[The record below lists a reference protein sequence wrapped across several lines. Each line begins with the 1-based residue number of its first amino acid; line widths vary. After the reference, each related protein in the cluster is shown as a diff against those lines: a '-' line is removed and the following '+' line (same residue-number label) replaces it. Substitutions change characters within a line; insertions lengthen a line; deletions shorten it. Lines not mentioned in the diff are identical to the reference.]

1 MDPLKARLRG
11 SVFLM
16 CFAVSVPVLA
26 QDGPVLHRPEKAAE
40 VKKSDSSSGAVTVT
54 APVVVRDKKGAALPG
69 LKKDD
74 LVLDI
79 DSKPQPIASLVPV
92 AGIPLTVG
100 LLVDTGTSQEDSL
113 DAVRTASQTFLD
125 GLTGGGTG
133 PASTN
138 AFVMQYAKQVEL
150 LEDPTASHTKLK
162 AAVSDLGTQGSSA
175 TRNSGS
181 DEDTTDSSGSGKTS
195 HVRPGGVLYDGAFL
209 AADEVL
215 RKRPGRRVL
224 VIVSDG
230 LDSSSKESLGSS
242 LEAAQR
248 GDVVIYT
255 LYVKGEQPKQQ
266 ARRNNGNGRQ
276 GYPGGGYPG
285 GGYPGGGYPGGGY
298 PGGGYPGGGYPG
310 GGYPGGGYPNGPSQQ
325 PLPNGPDGRK
335 TLQKLAQETGGRY
348 FEVSRKDKF
357 GGVFSEI
364 ADELREGY
372 LLTSAPLTG
381 LSNDYHQIDVMP
393 KPGEEKK
400 WVVQTRDGF
409 FNGK

>member
-1 MDPLKARLRG
+1 MF
-11 SVFLM
+11 VM
-16 CFAVSVPVLA
+16 CFAVTVSVLA
-26 QDGPVLHRPEKAAE
+26 QDGPVLHRPEKATE
-40 VKKSDSSSGAVTVT
+40 VKKGDSPSGAVTVT
-54 APVVVRDKKGAALPG
+54 APVVVRDKKGAPVTG
-69 LKKDD
+69 LTKGD
-74 LVLDI
+74 LVLDV
-79 DSKPQPIASLVPV
+79 DSKPQPIAALVPV
-92 AGIPLTVG
+92 AGMPLTVG
-100 LLVDTGTSQEDSL
+100 LMVDTGTSQEDSL

-125 GLTGGGTG
+125 GLTSGGTG
-133 PASTN
+133 SAPTTG
-138 AFVMQYAKQVEL
+138 FVMQYAKQVEL
-150 LEDPTASHTKLK
+150 LEDPTASHTKLQ
-162 AAVSDLGTQGSSA
+162 AAVSDLGTQ
-175 TRNSGS
+175 SGS
-181 DEDTTDSSGSGKTS
+181 ASRTASADDGADSGDSSGSGKTS

-209 AADEVL
+209 ASDEVL
-215 RKRPGRRVL
+215 KKQPGRRVL

-248 GDVVIYT
+248 ANVVIYT

-276 GYPGGGYPG
+276 GYPGGGYPGGGYPG

-357 GGVFSEI
+357 GGIFTEI
-364 ADELREGY
+364 ADELRAGY
-372 LLTSAPLTG
+372 LLTSAPVAG
-381 LSNDYHQIDVMP
+381 LNNDYHQIDVSP